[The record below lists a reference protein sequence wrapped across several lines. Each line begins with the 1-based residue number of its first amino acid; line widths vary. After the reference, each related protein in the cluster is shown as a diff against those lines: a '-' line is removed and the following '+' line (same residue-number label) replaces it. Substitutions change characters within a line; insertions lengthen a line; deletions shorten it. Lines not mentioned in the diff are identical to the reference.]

1 MENNFGYNRH
11 KYFAEYVKEE
21 PKKKKKKESEPIEV
35 TPWIAAAVFAIVAI
49 IMGFFIYDYLQ
60 KLKLEESP
68 LKVGQIWEEEVI
80 RTPEFRTEVETLY
93 IKNKIIDITPTRVTY
108 IHGGTD
114 TLESDHLS
122 FMCTSRKL
130 R

>member
-11 KYFAEYVKEE
+11 RYAEYIKEE
-21 PKKKKKKESEPIEV
+21 PKKTKKESEPIEV
-35 TPWIAAAVFAIVAI
+35 TPWIVSAVFTIVAL

-60 KLKLEESP
+60 QLKLEESP
-68 LKVGQIWEEEVI
+68 LKVGQVWEEEVI
-80 RTPEFRTEVETLY
+80 RIPEFRTELETVY
-93 IKNKIIDITPTRVTY
+93 VKNTVIDLTPTRVTY

-114 TLESDHLS
+114 TLQSDHMS

>member
-11 KYFAEYVKEE
+11 KYFAEYIKEE
-21 PKKKKKKESEPIEV
+21 PKKTKKESEPIEV
-35 TPWIAAAVFAIVAI
+35 TPWIAAAVFTIVAI
-49 IMGFFIYDYLQ
+49 IMGFFIYNYLQ
-60 KLKLEESP
+60 ELKLEESP

-80 RTPEFRTEVETLY
+80 RIPEFRTELETLY
-93 IKNKIIDITPTRVTY
+93 VKNKIIDLTPTRVTY

-114 TLESDHLS
+114 TLQADHMS

>member
-11 KYFAEYVKEE
+11 KYFADYIKEE
-21 PKKKKKKESEPIEV
+21 PKKKKESEPIEV
-35 TPWIAAAVFAIVAI
+35 TPWIAAAIFTIVAV

-60 KLKLEESP
+60 QLKLEESP
-68 LKVGQIWEEEVI
+68 LKVGQIWEEEV
-80 RTPEFRTEVETLY
+80 RFTNQFTTEIETTY
-93 IKNKIIDITPTRVTY
+93 VKNKIIDLTPTRVIY
-108 IHGGTD
+108 IHSGED

-122 FMCTSRKL
+122 FMTDSRKL

>member
-1 MENNFGYNRH
+1 MENKFGYNRH
-11 KYFAEYVKEE
+11 RYAEYIKEE
-21 PKKKKKKESEPIEV
+21 KTKKDKESKPIEV
-35 TPWIAAAVFAIVAI
+35 TPWIAAAVFTIVAL

-60 KLKLEESP
+60 QLKLEESP

-80 RTPEFRTEVETLY
+80 RIPEFRTELETLY
-93 IKNKIIDITPTRVTY
+93 VKNKIIDLTPTRVTY

-114 TLESDHLS
+114 TLQADHMS

>member
-1 MENNFGYNRH
+1 MENKFGYNRH
-11 KYFAEYVKEE
+11 RYAEYIKQEKT
-21 PKKKKKKESEPIEV
+21 KKDKESEPIEV
-35 TPWIAAAVFAIVAI
+35 TPWIAAAIFTIVAL

-60 KLKLEESP
+60 QLKLEESP

-80 RTPEFRTEVETLY
+80 RIPEFRTEIETLY
-93 IKNKIIDITPTRVTY
+93 IKNKIIDLTPTRVTY

-114 TLESDHLS
+114 TLQADHMS